1 MGISVRWRLLYH
13 IMLEFLGFGKLQIC
27 HAAVTI
33 NQYPTRQVEELMAYL
48 LLHPEIEHSR
58 EKLIFEFWPDVET
71 DNARHRFTIV
81 LSRLRQLFKK
91 LGLQFEKYIQTTRD
105 WVLFAPERPFS
116 FDRDQFVN
124 HSHLGLKNENIEQRE
139 QILQKALHFYRA
151 ELFEGIYT
159 QWCLT
164 EREYLARLRLRV
176 LGQLMY
182 GCLQQEAF
190 SVALEYGHLILQEE
204 PLREETHRAMM
215 HCYQQQNRPDLAA
228 RQYYQCCALLEQEL
242 SILPLPETTRL
253 YTEIMSQRVR
263 SSLTQNPSPYSEKQK
278 IQQAFLAFQAAANAL
293 EDIL

>member
-1 MGISVRWRLLYH
+1 
-13 IMLEFLGFGKLQIC
+13 MLEFLGFGKLQIC

-33 NQYPTRQVEELMAYL
+33 NQYPTQQVEQLMAYL
-48 LLHPEIEHSR
+48 LLHPEMEHSR

-71 DNARHRFTIV
+71 DQARHRFTIV
-81 LSRLRQLFKK
+81 LSRLRQLFKQ
-91 LGLQFEKYIQTTRD
+91 LGVPSEKYVQTTRD

-116 FDRDQFVN
+116 FDRNQFVTQ
-124 HSHLGLKNENIEQRE
+124 SLTGLKTEELQTRE
-139 QILQKALHFYRA
+139 LLLRQALHLYRA

-182 GCLQQEAF
+182 CCLQQDAFAEAIEF
-190 SVALEYGHLILQEE
+190 GHLILQED
-204 PLREETHRAMM
+204 PLREETHRALM

-228 RQYYQCCALLEQEL
+228 RQFVQCCTLLEQEL
-242 SILPLPETTRL
+242 GILPLPETTKL

-263 SSLTQNPSPYSEKQK
+263 SSLSKSPHSSKNQK
-278 IQQAFLAFQAAANAL
+278 IQQAFLAFQAAASAL
-293 EDIL
+293 DDML

>member
-1 MGISVRWRLLYH
+1 
-13 IMLEFLGFGKLQIC
+13 
-27 HAAVTI
+27 
-33 NQYPTRQVEELMAYL
+33 MAYL

-81 LSRLRQLFKK
+81 LSRLRQLFKE

-105 WVLFAPERPFS
+105 WVLFAPEPPFS
-116 FDRDQFVN
+116 FDRNQFVTQ
-124 HSHLGLKNENIEQRE
+124 SLDGLKTEDLQARE
-139 QILQKALHFYRA
+139 LLLRQALCLYRS
-151 ELFEGIYT
+151 ELFEGIYA

-182 GCLQQEAF
+182 CRLQQKAFAEAIEF
-190 SVALEYGHLILQEE
+190 GHLILQDE
-204 PLREETHRAMM
+204 PLREETHRALM

-228 RQYYQCCALLEQEL
+228 QQYYQCCTLLEQEL
-242 SILPLPETTRL
+242 GILPLPETTGL

-263 SSLTQNPSPYSEKQK
+263 SSLTKDLLPFSEKQK
-278 IQQAFLAFQAAANAL
+278 IQQAFLAFLAAASTL
-293 EDIL
+293 EDTL